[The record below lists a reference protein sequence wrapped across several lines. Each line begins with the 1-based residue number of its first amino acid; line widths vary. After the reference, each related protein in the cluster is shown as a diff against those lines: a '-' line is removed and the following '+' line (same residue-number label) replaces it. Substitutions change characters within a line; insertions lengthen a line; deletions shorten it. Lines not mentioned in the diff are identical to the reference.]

1 MIRLVIMIRLI
12 IIQLINNVSHDVL
25 FKYINKLNIDFV
37 LSILSLLLGV
47 WLFCDIFP

>member
-1 MIRLVIMIRLI
+1 MIRLVITIRLI
-12 IIQLINNVSHDVL
+12 IIQLINNDVL

-37 LSILSLLLGV
+37 LSILSLLLGG